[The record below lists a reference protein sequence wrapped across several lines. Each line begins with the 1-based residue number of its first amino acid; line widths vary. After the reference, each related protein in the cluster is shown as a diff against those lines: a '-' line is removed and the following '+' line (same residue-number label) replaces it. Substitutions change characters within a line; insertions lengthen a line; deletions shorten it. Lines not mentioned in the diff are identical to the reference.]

1 MTKRHPALVTAATSL
16 LLATT
21 VAQMAG
27 CAVGPD
33 YARPEAIPSQDFSPA
48 PLPTETAS
56 APGALGAAQRFA
68 IERDIKAD
76 WWTLFG
82 STDLNALIER
92 AFAANPSIE
101 SARAA
106 LRIAQ
111 ENVAAQRGAFFPSVQ
126 ASYSPSRTQLAG
138 NLGGNS
144 PGIQGDGSVIST
156 GQGTPASA
164 GGTPPFNSP
173 VVYTFHTAQ
182 LTVGFVPDVFG
193 GNRRQVEALQAQ
205 ADSQRLELSAAFVT
219 LTTNIV
225 AATVQ
230 DASLRRQV
238 SLTQDMI
245 TADEALLALTER
257 QLRAG
262 YSSKLDVAQQRNA
275 LAQARALLPPL
286 SKQFELNRDLLRAL
300 AGLPQDAEVP
310 AFDLDAFRLPEEL
323 PSALPSRIVEQRPDV
338 RIAEEALHAA
348 TAQVG
353 IARAARLP
361 QFSIDGTVGGSA
373 SHFSE
378 MFWSSGRFFDI
389 ALGLTQPIF
398 DGGTLR
404 HRERAA
410 DAAVHQAAAQY
421 RLAVLTA
428 FQNIADTLHQIHA
441 DAQELTAANE
451 VSDTARTALDL
462 TTRQHDR
469 GYVSRLVL
477 IAAEQSSLQ
486 ARLGVVQARASR
498 LDDTAALFQALGGGW
513 WHRPEAS
520 PAAPDDAAQ

>member
-1 MTKRHPALVTAATSL
+1 MTQRHPALAAAAIRLLMATATIP
-16 LLATT
+16 
-21 VAQMAG
+21 MAS

-33 YARPEAIPSQDFSPA
+33 YARPAPISTGGFASS
-48 PLPTETAS
+48 PLPAQTAS
-56 APGALGAAQRFA
+56 APGTFGAAQRFVV
-68 IERDIKAD
+68 EQDIKSD

-82 STDLNALIER
+82 STELNRLIER
-92 AFAANPSIE
+92 AFAANPTIE

-106 LRIAQ
+106 LRIGQ

-126 ASYSPSRTQLAG
+126 ASYSPSRTQVAG

-164 GGTPPFNSP
+164 GGTAPFNSP
-173 VVYTFHTAQ
+173 VTYTFHTAQ

-205 ADSQRLELSAAFVT
+205 TDSQRLELSAALVT
-219 LTTNIV
+219 LATDIV
-225 AATVQ
+225 AAAVQ
-230 DASLRRQV
+230 DASLRSQL
-238 SLTQDMI
+238 SLTQDVI
-245 TADEALLALTER
+245 TADEALLTLTER

-262 YSSKLDVAQQRNA
+262 YSSKLDVAQQRNV

-310 AFDLDAFRLPEEL
+310 AFDLEAFRLPVEL

-361 QFSIDGTVGGSA
+361 QFSIDGTVGGA
-373 SHFSE
+373 AAHFSE

-410 DAAVHQAAAQY
+410 DAAVRQAAAQY

-428 FQNIADTLHQIHA
+428 FQNVADTLHQIHA
-441 DAQELTAANE
+441 DAQALAAATE
-451 VSDTARTALDL
+451 VADTARTALDL

-486 ARLGVVQARASR
+486 ASLGIVQARATR

-513 WHRPEAS
+513 WHSPEAT
-520 PAAPDDAAQ
+520 PAAPADAAP